1 MAKPMTS
8 AERFRCVFNHKEPD
22 RLPIYDSPWNSTW
35 QRWRRE
41 GYPEGADPADF
52 FGWDRVAS
60 IRIDNSP
67 RYPVGVVEETD
78 EYTIHTTA
86 WGTTQKNW
94 KSKGGVPEFEAFTIT
109 DPDSWR
115 QAKKR
120 MTPDPSR
127 IDWDRLKVEYPKWRE
142 QGAWITVGGWF
153 GYDVFASW
161 IVGYER
167 VLMAMVEEPEWCQ
180 DMFRTALELDIA
192 MMEMLLERG
201 YTFDSFDWP
210 DDLGYR
216 NGLLFSLKTYRE
228 VSKPVHKQAIDWCHA
243 HGIKAHMHSCGNIM
257 ALADDLVELGLDCLN
272 PLEIKAGMD
281 PLALKATHGDKLVL
295 QGGIDVRNWNDPAK
309 AEAELREKL
318 PVLMKNGG
326 YIFHSDHSIPETIS
340 LKEYQYVLELAK
352 KLGTY

>member
-1 MAKPMTS
+1 MAKQMTS
-8 AERFRCVFNHKEPD
+8 AERMRCTFDHREPD
-22 RLPIYDSPWNSTW
+22 RLPIHDSPWNSTW

-52 FGWDRVAS
+52 FGWDRIAG
-60 IRIDNSP
+60 IHIDNSP
-67 RYPVGVVEETD
+67 RYPSQLIEETD
-78 EYTIHTTA
+78 EYTIRTTA
-86 WGTTQKNW
+86 WGVTQKNW
-94 KSKGGVPEFEAFTIT
+94 KSKGGVPEFEKFTIT
-109 DPDSWR
+109 DPDSWQ

-127 IDWDRLKVEYPKWRE
+127 VDWDRLKTHYPKWRE
-142 QGAWITVGGWF
+142 QGAWIAAGGWF

-201 YTFDSFDWP
+201 YTFDSFNWP

-257 ALADDLVELGLDCLN
+257 ALADDLVGIGLDGLN

-281 PLALKATHGDKLVL
+281 PLKLKADYGDRLVL
-295 QGGIDVRNWNDPAK
+295 EGGIDVRNWNDPAR

-318 PVLMKNGG
+318 PVLRKNGG
-326 YIFHSDHSIPETIS
+326 YIFHSDHSIPETVS
-340 LKEYQYVLELAK
+340 LKEYQHVLGLAK
-352 KLGTY
+352 ELGTY

>member
-1 MAKPMTS
+1 MARPMTS
-8 AERFRCVFNHKEPD
+8 AQRFRRVFDHKEPD
-22 RLPIYDSPWNSTW
+22 RLPIFDDPWGSTW
-35 QRWRRE
+35 QRWRKE
-41 GYPEGADPADF
+41 GYPEGVDPADF
-52 FGWDRVAS
+52 FGWDRVAG
-60 IRIDNSP
+60 IHIDNSP

-78 EYTIHTTA
+78 EYKIHTTA
-86 WGTTQKNW
+86 WGTTLKSW
-94 KSKGGVPEFEAFTIT
+94 KSKGGVPEFERFTIT

-120 MTPDPSR
+120 MTPDPGR
-127 IDWDRLKVEYPKWRE
+127 IDWEKLKVQYPKWKE
-142 QGAWITVGGWF
+142 QGARIVAGGWF

-167 VLMAMVEEPEWCQ
+167 VLMAMIEEPEWCQ

-201 YTFDSFDWP
+201 YTFDSFNWP

-216 NGLLFSLKTYRE
+216 NGLLFSLKTYRQ
-228 VSKPVHKQAIDWCHA
+228 VSRPVHKQAIDWCHA
-243 HGIKAHMHSCGNIM
+243 HGVKAHMHSCGNIM
-257 ALADDLVELGLDCLN
+257 ALADDLVEIGLDGLN

-281 PLALKATHGDKLVL
+281 PLALKAKYGGKLVL
-295 QGGIDVRNWNDPAK
+295 EGGIDVRNWNDPAK

-318 PVLMKNGG
+318 PALKKNGG

-340 LKEYQYVLELAK
+340 LKDYQYVLEVAK